1 MDVRMPKWNLRKIHK
16 SLPKFVNFY
25 VYEMLIVTKHQLI
38 LIHQLILFYAID
50 FVAQFCDAIVC
61 EAFNPR

>member
-1 MDVRMPKWNLRKIHK
+1 
-16 SLPKFVNFY
+16 
-25 VYEMLIVTKHQLI
+25 MLVVTKHQLI

-50 FVAQFCDAIVC
+50 FIAQFCDAIVC